1 MRRARLSHSV
11 TSEDGGHAVKLGREP
26 SMQGSGEVAARSD
39 DCLARVLR
47 PSSSEVP
54 MSAVLVRLL
63 FPATCASSLSWRLAL
78 SAATRREQALIGPHG
93 VRVSA

>member
-1 MRRARLSHSV
+1 MRRARLSHCV
-11 TSEDGGHAVKLGREP
+11 ASEDGGARGQARPGTIDAGIGRSCRP
-26 SMQGSGEVAARSD
+26 LRRLVGK
-39 DCLARVLR
+39 VLR

-78 SAATRREQALIGPHG
+78 SAATRREETLVALRGA
-93 VRVSA
+93 RVSA